1 MKIFYSIQ
9 LKTKIKNIQMRE
21 NLRSME
27 ERQIYDEFFSGKLEC
42 TLGNQFSFGE
52 AWMYISH
59 G

>member
-9 LKTKIKNIQMRE
+9 LKTKIKNIQI
-21 NLRSME
+21 RSME